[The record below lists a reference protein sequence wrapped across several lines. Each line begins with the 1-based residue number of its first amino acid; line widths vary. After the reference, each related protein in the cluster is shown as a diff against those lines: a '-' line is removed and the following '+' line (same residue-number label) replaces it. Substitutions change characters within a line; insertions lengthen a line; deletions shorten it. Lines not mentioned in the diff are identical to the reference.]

1 MIEQLEYIVV
11 GLVIVIVFMVSFFR
25 ANKLNDEKLKEY
37 ENNINNLIFD
47 EYCEPVSLSN
57 IPGILMSIGIIGTF
71 VLIFTGLSNIPDTLD
86 IAKVLEVMKEKIAP
100 AFLVS
105 AFGILM
111 SIIYTSF
118 EKWFILNK
126 YMKRLEFIKSNN
138 TKIKTYESIS
148 SEQLY
153 TSKLILN
160 ATEAQTKAFQS
171 FSSFSDGLS
180 DMTISMSKFGEIATT
195 LEKTLNPEV
204 LGKVIAKA
212 VNDEMTPILQN
223 IQNINENV
231 NNNSNEI
238 KQFLEVELKNDIIMP
253 LKNSVD
259 SSSESMKNIET
270 ALHKTSEAM
279 IETNKGFDKLNE
291 SLNKLES
298 LQDTFVTK
306 LDGVL
311 DKQKEEFLQTTQKI
325 NDTYNNL
332 TESVNNQA
340 DKFNENSKQ
349 ITSDFNNISSKME
362 EFFNGYKKE
371 YEEMLSRQNEAIE
384 KTSNKAIEAL
394 DSSKNMIENAGI
406 EASKVI
412 IDASNQMNNTLN
424 GVDEALVKTSASI
437 KDELEKFK
445 DSYTESL
452 KGFLDSQEEILNQVF
467 KEQTE
472 RLANVVDSF
481 RDNLESDVNSRRDLN
496 AELDKLIKQTDG
508 FVSDTKSMIAAG
520 WDTQHQ
526 QLKNFMEANQS
537 IEMKL
542 AHLINNATSI
552 NENGNT
558 LTKELID
565 TTANLSKQFNDTQ
578 REILEK
584 YQNEVD
590 KNLTDI
596 LGAMMNIIE
605 ISHMT
610 KDN

>member
-1 MIEQLEYIVV
+1 MIEQLDIVI
-11 GLVIVIVFMVSFFR
+11 GLVIVVVWVFSIV
-25 ANKLNDEKLKEY
+25 NIKKLNDKKLKDY
-37 ENNINNLIFD
+37 ENNIEKHIFD
-47 EYCEPVSLSN
+47 EYSEPISSGHT
-57 IPGILMSIGIIGTF
+57 PGILMSIGIIGTF
-71 VLIFTGLSNIPDTLD
+71 ILIFLGLSSIPDTLD

-111 SIIYTSF
+111 SIVYTFS
-118 EKWFILNK
+118 EKLFILNSYK
-126 YMKRLEFIKSNN
+126 KKIEFIKSNN
-138 TKIKTYESIS
+138 TKTKTYESIS

-153 TSKLILN
+153 TTKLILN
-160 ATEAQTKAFQS
+160 ATEAQTKTFQS
-171 FSSFSDGLS
+171 LSSFSDGLS
-180 DMTISMSKFGEIATT
+180 DMTTSMSKFGEIATT
-195 LEKTLNPEV
+195 LEKTLNPDV

-212 VNDEMTPILQN
+212 VNDEMSPILEN
-223 IQNINENV
+223 IQSINENV
-231 NNNSNEI
+231 NKNSNEI
-238 KQFLEVELKNDIIMP
+238 KQFLEVELKNDIIVP

-259 SSSESMKNIET
+259 SSSDSMKNMEVV
-270 ALHKTSEAM
+270 LKETSEVM
-279 IETNKGFDKLNE
+279 NKTNKGFDKLNE
-291 SLNKLES
+291 SLTKLES
-298 LQDTFVTK
+298 LQESFVTK

-311 DKQKEEFLQTTQKI
+311 DKQKEEFEQTTQKI

-340 DKFNENSKQ
+340 DKFNENSQK
-349 ITSDFNNISSKME
+349 ITNDFNNISTKME

-394 DSSKNMIENAGI
+394 DSSKNMIENAGS
-406 EASKVI
+406 EASRVI
-412 IDASNQMNNTLN
+412 TNASEQIGSTLD
-424 GVDEALVKTSASI
+424 GVDEALVKTSQTVQ
-437 KDELEKFK
+437 KELEDFR
-445 DSYTESL
+445 DSYTEKVSE
-452 KGFLDSQEEILNQVF
+452 FLGKQVDVLEEVIGKQTVELSAVVSSF
-467 KEQTE
+467 K
-472 RLANVVDSF
+472 
-481 RDNLESDVNSRRDLN
+481 DNLKEDVNNRRGLN

-526 QLKNFMEANQS
+526 QLKNFMTTNKSMEANLS
-537 IEMKL
+537 N
-542 AHLINNATSI
+542 LIDNATDI
-552 NENGNT
+552 NKNGNS
-558 LTKELID
+558 LTDKLID

-578 REILEK
+578 KEILEK

-610 KDN
+610 KDEK